1 VTAMTIAEMRAQ
13 VRSVVDI
20 DATDISDTVMNNM
33 LGQGFDLIVYS
44 EKRWPFFEVRTT
56 FSTADETKDYTLTT
70 IAAAPDAVSE
80 GLREIMALRNDDHVL
95 EYIGSD
101 DADWNYPL
109 NVATVGSPW
118 EWSFWNDTVR
128 LYPTP
133 NGVQTIYVRGL
144 RDATPFGVGTADGTE
159 PDLPDPFHPV
169 LVQYATGKAY
179 LQQEDPV
186 MANQYHGQFLADLD
200 NVARRY
206 ADVPAPQPMV
216 ANSRRATRYLAGFG
230 ALRYANTGGV
240 IW

>member
-1 VTAMTIAEMRAQ
+1 MTAMTIAEMRAQ

-20 DATDISDTVMNNM
+20 DATDISDTVLNNM
-33 LGQGFDLIVYS
+33 LGQGYDTIVYS
-44 EKRWPFFEVRTT
+44 EKRWPFFEARTT
-56 FSTADETKDYTLTT
+56 FSTVDGTKDYTLTT
-70 IAAAPDAVSE
+70 IAGAPDAISQ
-80 GLREIMALRNDDHVL
+80 GMREVVAMRNDDHVL

-109 NVATVGSPW
+109 NVATSGSPW

-133 NGVQTIYVRGL
+133 SAVETVYVRGL
-144 RDATPFGVGTADGTE
+144 RKADSFGVGSSDSTT
-159 PDLPDPFHPV
+159 PDLPEPFHPV
-169 LVQYATGKAY
+169 LVTYATAKAY
-179 LQQEDPV
+179 LQQEDPT
-186 MANQYHGQFLADLD
+186 MANQYHAQFLADLD

-216 ANSRRATRYLAGFG
+216 ANSRRPTRYLAGFG
-230 ALRYANTGGV
+230 RLRYANTGGV